1 MFRTIPKFIRF
12 SPRVFVDASKS
23 MPEAPGNR
31 LKQTTR
37 ITGLPVHPDPCK
49 LGNLLYV
56 VMAS

>member
-12 SPRVFVDASKS
+12 SPRVFVDATKS

-37 ITGLPVHPDPCK
+37 ITGLPVHPDPC
-49 LGNLLYV
+49 
-56 VMAS
+56 